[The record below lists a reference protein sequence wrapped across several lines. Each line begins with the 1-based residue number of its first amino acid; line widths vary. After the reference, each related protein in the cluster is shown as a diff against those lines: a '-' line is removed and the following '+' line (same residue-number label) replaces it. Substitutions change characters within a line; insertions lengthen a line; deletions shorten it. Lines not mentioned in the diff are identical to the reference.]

1 MSASNIRYRDRNTF
15 AARFEVLH
23 DGGVVGELYPYDAPE
38 VQCVSTSAL
47 KMSMKGVFLRP
58 TFDVDWLHDKIRAII
73 QLNGVDYNAG
83 IYLPITPILQKNDG
97 VELVEI

>member
-47 KMSMKGVFLRP
+47 KMSMKGVFIRT
-58 TFDVDWLHDKIRAII
+58 TFAVD
-73 QLNGVDYNAG
+73 
-83 IYLPITPILQKNDG
+83 
-97 VELVEI
+97 